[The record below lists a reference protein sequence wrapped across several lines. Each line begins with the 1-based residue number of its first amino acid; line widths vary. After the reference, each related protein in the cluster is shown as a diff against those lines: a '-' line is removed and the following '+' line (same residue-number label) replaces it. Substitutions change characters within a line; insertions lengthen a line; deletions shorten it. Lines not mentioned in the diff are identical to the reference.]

1 MQNDDEA
8 LRVFLIVERRELR
21 STIKNALR
29 SAPDVDIAGEA
40 VSVDGASEA
49 LLAAAPDIV
58 VLDLEDDASG
68 PGRIQRLRSA
78 YPNTHVVAISSITDP
93 TYAERVLRAGAL
105 GYLGNSSGLHEIP
118 EAVRSVARAKA
129 YVNRRVARK
138 LLAHLMKPGVDDPHD
153 QLTPREREVFDL
165 LGSRDADEIAD
176 GLGLSVRTVQ
186 GYFRSIRAKLD
197 LTSTSDLVE
206 LARQWQ
212 SERA

>member
-8 LRVFLIVERRELR
+8 LRVFLISNRRESR
-21 STIKNALR
+21 STIKNALS
-29 SAPDVDIAGEA
+29 SAPDVEVVGEA
-40 VSVDGASEA
+40 ASVDCASEA
-49 LLAAAPDIV
+49 LLAVAPDIV
-58 VLDLEDDASG
+58 VLDLEDDESG
-68 PGRIQRLRSA
+68 PERIQHLRSA
-78 YPNTHVVAISSITDP
+78 CPSTHVVAISSITDP
-93 TYAERVLRAGAL
+93 SYAERVLRAGAL
-105 GYLGNSSGLHEIP
+105 GYLGNSSGLDQIP

-138 LLAHLMKPGVDDPHD
+138 LLAHLMKPGGDDPHD

-165 LGSRDADEIAD
+165 LGSRDANEIAD

-186 GYFRSIRAKLD
+186 GYFRSIRAKLE

-206 LARQWQ
+206 FARQWQ